1 MFKREKCSAFLKLF
15 YLKVKR
21 LKQRTEQIKNKILYI
36 LFNKS
41 CLKEKNAADIY
52 IYIYIYIYVCIY
64 RI

>member
-1 MFKREKCSAFLKLF
+1 MFKREICSAFLKSF

-41 CLKEKNAADIY
+41 CLKEKNAAPSLSYSI
-52 IYIYIYIYVCIY
+52 
-64 RI
+64 